1 MSYAATQKQH
11 HIHVPW
17 MPVIAVAVAVAVAAA
32 VLILVNQ
39 PGTQTSGTRV
49 ETAPAT
55 VAAVAAVPV
64 PETLAFRRHLAQQVA
79 TRVAQEDQFAYP
91 RNHVIGTTLAASGAA
106 VLGGH
111 LAMQAA
117 PNDPHPLNHFPSQP

>member
-39 PGTQTSGTRV
+39 PGTQSAGTRA
-49 ETAPAT
+49 ETAPVSA
-55 VAAVAAVPV
+55 VAAVAVPA
-64 PETLAFRRHLAQQVA
+64 PETPAYRRHLAQEVT

-91 RNHVIGTTLAASGAA
+91 RNHVIGTTLDSSGAA
-106 VLGGH
+106 VVGGH
-111 LAMQAA
+111 LAVQAA
-117 PNDPHPLNHFPSQP
+117 PNDPHPLNHFPSEP